1 MKVASD
7 TIINYYDRANSVY
20 KFLKSYGLNNEM
32 EVFGYG
38 SSQQIYSEN
47 DENNNPKNRRVEIE
61 LE

>member
-1 MKVASD
+1 M
-7 TIINYYDRANSVY
+7 Y

-38 SSQQIYSEN
+38 SSQQIYSEK